1 MVDYILTDLRVILKS
16 IDCVKQVINKLDHEQ
31 GGLNG
36 VDTVISQFSINEVMT
51 NPVTVLDA
59 LIVYLKLVHNIDWYS
74 DKWSVVSFT
83 DSDVMTVRPEPGL
96 SVSSGAGRER
106 SVEQYCRRLVHRTE
120 LFLQV

>member
-1 MVDYILTDLRVILKS
+1 
-16 IDCVKQVINKLDHEQ
+16 
-31 GGLNG
+31 
-36 VDTVISQFSINEVMT
+36 MT

-83 DSDVMTVRPEPGL
+83 DSDVMTVRPEPEL
-96 SVSSGAGRER
+96 SVSSGAGRE
-106 SVEQYCRRLVHRTE
+106 SFAGQCCCRLVQRTQ